1 MRAIGIVG
9 WSGAGKTT
17 LITSLI
23 PELNR
28 RGLSVS
34 TIKHAHHGLDVDQP
48 GKDSYEHRAAGAR
61 EVLVASAKRI
71 ALMRELRGAPEP
83 TLTELLRLLAPA
95 DLVLIEGFKRH
106 PIVKIEVFREANG
119 KPHLYP
125 KDEGVVALVSDG
137 APPSVLPHASL
148 DDIGAV
154 ADLIERFAEP
164 VEALLQ
170 RLEAA

>member
-17 LITSLI
+17 LITRLI

-71 ALMRELRGAPEP
+71 ALIRELRGAPEP
-83 TLTELLRLLAPA
+83 NLAELLRLLAPA
-95 DLVLIEGFKRH
+95 DLVLLEGFKRH

-125 KDEGVVALVSDG
+125 KDEASSPSSATARHPRYCLT
-137 APPSVLPHASL
+137 PPSTAS
-148 DDIGAV
+148 
-154 ADLIERFAEP
+154 EP
-164 VEALLQ
+164 SPT
-170 RLEAA
+170 